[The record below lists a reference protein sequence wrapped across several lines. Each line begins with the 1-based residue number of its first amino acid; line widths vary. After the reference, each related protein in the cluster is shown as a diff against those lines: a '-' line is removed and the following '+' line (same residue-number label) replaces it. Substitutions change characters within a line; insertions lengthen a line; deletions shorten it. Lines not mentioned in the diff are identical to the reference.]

1 MQYMLLIYTPP
12 DAYGDYSE
20 EEWAALVRRYEAYM
34 AEQKEAGR
42 YVDALRLDHREEART
57 VRIAREGGA
66 AATGGATATD
76 GPFVE
81 TKEMLAGYFLL
92 ECASRDEAVE
102 QAKKIPGAE
111 VGTVEVRGVID
122 LRALFANA

>member
-12 DAYGDYSE
+12 DAYGEYSE
-20 EEWAALVRRYEAYM
+20 DEFGELVRRYEAFM

-42 YVDALRLDHREEART
+42 YVDSLRLDHRGPART
-57 VRIAREGGA
+57 VRIAREGGS
-66 AATGGATATD
+66 TATD

-92 ECASRDEAVE
+92 ECASKDEAVE